1 MFLLVGLL
9 SAVVLAQ
16 VQSIGKFRPVVA
28 CPSKAGTIR
37 DTRIYSLPQVNNLF
51 LMLDA
56 ESEESSISLE
66 DQQED
71 QLKPYKFA
79 ESIPINLDIKKDG
92 VWEKHPEAGYKVWR
106 ATITSKSA
114 KSLGLIFEDFYLPAG
129 GELYVIG
136 QDQILG
142 AFIGDV
148 NNKSN
153 GKFAT
158 MPLPGEELL
167 LEYYEPLGEEERFE
181 KCLVGDDKL
190 GFLLRRGARARTSPA
205 TSAGA
210 GGKKPADVVG
220 GGKIPSEQ
228 VRMTISGVTHGFRP
242 YTKNFGDS
250 QSCNIDVACEK
261 SLAGVPQN
269 TPTCILDLIYFL
281 YVCRNDKSIRLPCF

>member
-1 MFLLVGLL
+1 MFLLVGLI
-9 SAVVLAQ
+9 SGVLAQ

-66 DQQED
+66 DPQED

-114 KSLGLIFEDFYLPAG
+114 KSLGLIFQDFYLPQG

-167 LEYYEPLGEEERFE
+167 LEYYEPMGEEERFE
-181 KCLVGDDKL
+181 KCVVGEDKL

-205 TSAGA
+205 A
-210 GGKKPADVVG
+210 GGEKPADVVG
-220 GGKIPSEQ
+220 GKAPTEQ

-250 QSCNIDVACEK
+250 QSCNIDVSCEK
-261 SLAGVPQN
+261 GLAGVPN
-269 TPTCILDLIYFL
+269 TQIHNMYHVSLETT
-281 YVCRNDKSIRLPCF
+281 S